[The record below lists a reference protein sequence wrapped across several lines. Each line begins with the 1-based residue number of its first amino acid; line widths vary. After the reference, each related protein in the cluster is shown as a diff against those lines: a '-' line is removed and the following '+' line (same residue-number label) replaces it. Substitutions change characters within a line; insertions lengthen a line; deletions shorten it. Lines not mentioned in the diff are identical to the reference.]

1 MTFFVY
7 FIDVSQP
14 DTGHFTV
21 ACKRIVKFVTSQ
33 EFTYLL
39 DDIVLLSA
47 MHHATFA
54 VFGGVIAKLTLPSP
68 VVQLLRLEV
77 GNVIASFRRLFIDRN
92 SRHFVVVI
100 HQRSTKNKKRKKYE
114 IAQSKETRANQKIG
128 IFNK

>member
-1 MTFFVY
+1 
-7 FIDVSQP
+7 
-14 DTGHFTV
+14 
-21 ACKRIVKFVTSQ
+21 
-33 EFTYLL
+33 
-39 DDIVLLSA
+39 

-77 GNVIASFRRLFIDRN
+77 GNVIASFRSLFIDRS